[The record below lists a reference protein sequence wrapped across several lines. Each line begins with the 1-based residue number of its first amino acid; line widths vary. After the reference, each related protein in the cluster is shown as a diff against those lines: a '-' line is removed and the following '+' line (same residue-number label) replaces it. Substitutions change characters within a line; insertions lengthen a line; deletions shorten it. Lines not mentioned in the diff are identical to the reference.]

1 MAALITYRVQDAD
14 ESYMGKVELSH
25 KIASQKEHLEMLKRV
40 HEAVSAHQ
48 SWKMSMAHLV
58 KSKRFLPHR
67 ASGFLPCFINLK

>member
-1 MAALITYRVQDAD
+1 MATLITCRVQDAD

-48 SWKMSMAHLV
+48 S
-58 KSKRFLPHR
+58 
-67 ASGFLPCFINLK
+67 